1 MYIPKREQVEEAFH
15 NSSSLPLLVEM
26 ERRFDAWDELRK
38 LKKRWD
44 RLAKRGGI
52 ENSQL
57 LVIAG
62 LELENILDGE

>member
-1 MYIPKREQVEEAFH
+1 MFIPKREKVEEAFH
-15 NSSSLPLLVEM
+15 DSSSLPLLAEM
-26 ERRFDAWDELRK
+26 ERRFDAWDDLRK

>member
-1 MYIPKREQVEEAFH
+1 MIYIPKREKVEEAFH
-15 NSSSLPLLVEM
+15 DSSLPLLAEM
-26 ERRFDAWDELRK
+26 ERRFDAWDDLRK

-57 LVIAG
+57 LVIYG
-62 LELENILDGE
+62 I